1 MRKLFILGLAVLG
14 IQCSDNN
21 NTMKYI
27 NDAHSFAKPNQAVMR
42 HLSLDLLVDFAEQKI
57 KGTAQIDINYGDSK
71 DSIILDTKG
80 LQIISVTD
88 SKQQALEFNL
98 KPEVQYLGSALVIYT
113 KGANSIR
120 IQYETGKDAAA
131 LQWLSPQQTNSKK
144 EPFLFT
150 QSQAILARTWIPLQ
164 DSPSIRFSY
173 DAKVTCPSHLL
184 ALMSAENPTQKNDKG
199 VYTFIQNNPI
209 PAYLMALSV
218 GDLEYH
224 SYDNKTGVYAEP
236 EIMDICVNEFKD
248 LPSMLNAAESIYG
261 AYRWGKYD
269 LLVLPPSFP
278 FGGMENPELTF
289 ATPTILAGDRSLVS
303 LVAHEL
309 AHSWSGNLVTN
320 ATWND
325 FWLNE
330 GFTVYFER
338 RIMEAIEG
346 KEYAD
351 MLSVLGFQDLQA
363 SLSDYGAE
371 NPDTH
376 LKLKLE
382 GRDPDE
388 GVSDIAYEKGFAL
401 LRTIENAVGRPAFD
415 PFLNQYFN
423 QHAFQ
428 SMNTED
434 FIQILKTD
442 LFKANPSLYDSLKID
457 DWIYGPGLPPTCIA
471 FTSSKMEAV
480 NAALEQW
487 KNGKSLKEIPS
498 SDWSTHEW
506 LYFTNNLPKTLTQD
520 QFKDLDAYGPYA
532 KTQNAEILDAW
543 FVLAI
548 NNQFESYYPKIEDF
562 LVKVGRRKFLM
573 PLYKAMM
580 SSDKGKA
587 WAKQVYAKARPNY
600 HFVAVQSLDALIN

>member
-173 DAKVTCPSHLL
+173 DATCPSHLL

-415 PFLNQYFN
+415 PF
-423 QHAFQ
+423 
-428 SMNTED
+428 
-434 FIQILKTD
+434 
-442 LFKANPSLYDSLKID
+442 
-457 DWIYGPGLPPTCIA
+457 
-471 FTSSKMEAV
+471 SK
-480 NAALEQW
+480 
-487 KNGKSLKEIPS
+487 
-498 SDWSTHEW
+498 HE
-506 LYFTNNLPKTLTQD
+506 YRGFYSNSENR
-520 QFKDLDAYGPYA
+520 
-532 KTQNAEILDAW
+532 
-543 FVLAI
+543 
-548 NNQFESYYPKIEDF
+548 
-562 LVKVGRRKFLM
+562 LV
-573 PLYKAMM
+573 
-580 SSDKGKA
+580 
-587 WAKQVYAKARPNY
+587 
-600 HFVAVQSLDALIN
+600 